1 MIKKDVLTRVEEAL
15 QVLKKGQLI
24 IVADDVER
32 EGEGDMVGLAEHVTP
47 ENVNSMISHA
57 RGLLCVPMSLDLA
70 KKLGLHSMTDDST
83 DAFGTAF
90 TVSTDAK
97 STTTGISAY
106 DRAKTIKQL
115 VDPLSKYDD
124 FYHPGHIFPL
134 IAKKG
139 GVLERPGHTEAA
151 VDLAKLANSTPAAYI
166 MEILK
171 KNGKMA
177 RKKDLKSLAEGLQMP
192 LITVKEIKYYRLLK
206 DQQLVKSVA
215 KVNLPTKY
223 GNFNLEAFETPNSQE
238 PTLLISKGQLKHA
251 DSLLLRL
258 HSECLTGDV
267 FGSLRCDCGDQLIAS
282 LQQIEK
288 KGSGA
293 VLYLRQEGRGIGL
306 TNKLKAYML
315 QEAGLDTVDANLK
328 LGFQADERK
337 YDIAAAILKQKGIS
351 KVELLTNNPDKITQ
365 LTKYGIHIEK
375 RIPLEMNPN
384 DNNLSYLKTKK
395 QKMHHLLMEV

>member
-328 LGFQADERK
+328 LGFQADERE
-337 YDIAAAILKQKGIS
+337 YDIAAAILKRKGIS

-395 QKMHHLLMEV
+395 HKMHHLLTEV

>member
-32 EGEGDMVGLAEHVTP
+32 EGEGDMVGLAEHVTS

-328 LGFQADERK
+328 LGFQADERE
-337 YDIAAAILKQKGIS
+337 YDIAAAILKRKGIS

-395 QKMHHLLMEV
+395 HKMHHLLTEV

>member
-24 IVADDVER
+24 IVVDDVER

-328 LGFQADERK
+328 LGFQADERE
-337 YDIAAAILKQKGIS
+337 YDIAAAILKRKGIS

-395 QKMHHLLMEV
+395 HKMHHLLTEV

>member
-139 GVLERPGHTEAA
+139 GVLEQPGHTEAA

-328 LGFQADERK
+328 LGFQADERE
-337 YDIAAAILKQKGIS
+337 YDIAAAILKRKGIS

-395 QKMHHLLMEV
+395 HKMHHLLTEV

>member
-267 FGSLRCDCGDQLIAS
+267 FDSLRCDCGDQLIAS
-282 LQQIEK
+282 LQQTEK

-328 LGFQADERK
+328 LGFQADERE
-337 YDIAAAILKQKGIS
+337 YDIAAAILKRKGIS

-395 QKMHHLLMEV
+395 HKMHHLLTEV

>member
-1 MIKKDVLTRVEEAL
+1 
-15 QVLKKGQLI
+15 
-24 IVADDVER
+24 
-32 EGEGDMVGLAEHVTP
+32 
-47 ENVNSMISHA
+47 
-57 RGLLCVPMSLDLA
+57 
-70 KKLGLHSMTDDST
+70 
-83 DAFGTAF
+83 
-90 TVSTDAK
+90 
-97 STTTGISAY
+97 
-106 DRAKTIKQL
+106 
-115 VDPLSKYDD
+115 
-124 FYHPGHIFPL
+124 
-134 IAKKG
+134 
-139 GVLERPGHTEAA
+139 
-151 VDLAKLANSTPAAYI
+151 
-166 MEILK
+166 
-171 KNGKMA
+171 MA

-206 DQQLVKSVA
+206 DLQLVKSVA

-328 LGFQADERK
+328 LGFQADERE
-337 YDIAAAILKQKGIS
+337 YDIAAAILKRKGIS

-395 QKMHHLLMEV
+395 HKMHHLLTEV